1 MQTSPSTAFSPTKP
15 SERLQQLLP
24 ELFNPQPKTGEAFLR
39 LQVSPDLTVAIA
51 LDWVEETKLLIA
63 QNLTPIPNM
72 PSQVLGLMSN
82 KGQVF
87 WLLSLAQLL
96 GFPET
101 LQNVQRYEVVVV
113 RVFLGADQQ
122 EELFIGLAVEQIKG
136 SVRLEVQDIISIAQ
150 PISPQLEPFLMGSVQ
165 HNENSL
171 LILNPESLSNLSLLS
186 NPKA

>member
-1 MQTSPSTAFSPTKP
+1 
-15 SERLQQLLP
+15 
-24 ELFNPQPKTGEAFLR
+24 
-39 LQVSPDLTVAIA
+39 
-51 LDWVEETKLLIA
+51 
-63 QNLTPIPNM
+63 
-72 PSQVLGLMSN
+72 
-82 KGQVF
+82 
-87 WLLSLAQLL
+87 LL